1 MRTIVQRVSRAAVTV
16 NDQTTG
22 AIENGLMLLVGVTH
36 EDTAEDAKWMADK
49 IGNLRIFEDDD
60 EKLNLSVKDTAGGI
74 LSISQF
80 TVYGDCKKGRRPN
93 FMAAAKP
100 DHATAVYEQFNRFL
114 QEDHGLTVETGVF
127 GAMMDVELVNHG
139 PVTLVVESKNS

>member
-1 MRTIVQRVSRAAVTV
+1 MRVIVQRVSRAAVTV
-16 NDQTTG
+16 NEQITG
-22 AIENGLMLLVGVTH
+22 EITDGLMLLVGVTH
-36 EDTAEDAKWMADK
+36 EDTADDAKWTADK
-49 IGNLRIFEDDD
+49 ISNLRIFEDDN
-60 EKLNLSVKDTAGGI
+60 EKLNLSVKDTGGSI

-100 DHATAVYEQFNRFL
+100 DHATAVYEHFNRFL
-114 QEDHGLTVETGVF
+114 QEDHGLQVETGEF

-139 PVTLVVESKNS
+139 PVTLIVESKNS